1 MPGRPPLR
9 LLLVAKGL
17 DLGGIERV
25 VVDLAAGLT
34 DRGVAVDVAVV
45 NADRDRLVPPLVE
58 AGVTVHRLDG
68 SDLIGVGGAVRLVR
82 LVRSGAF
89 DVVHVHGP
97 LPAAVVRLAAIG
109 AEVRVVSTS
118 HTPWTSLRR
127 ITRLCWRVTARLD
140 AAAIAVSSAVAASL
154 PASTRR
160 RATVIPHG
168 VDPNR
173 IAVARTTVDRPA
185 NRSSDGT
192 VTAVTVASHR
202 DVKNYPNLLRAVRH
216 AIDTGADLRLV
227 AVGDGPARDTHVA
240 LARSLGLDDIVDFV
254 PSTEDALGRIA
265 AADLLV
271 VASDFEG
278 QPMVVAEA
286 LALGVPVVATA
297 VGRVPEM
304 VDTTVGRV
312 VAPRDAV
319 ALGVALA
326 ELASDDQLRARLSDA
341 ARDRPAR
348 TLDEVLEDHLALYHR
363 VVGRDVS

>member
-1 MPGRPPLR
+1 
-9 LLLVAKGL
+9 LLLVTKGL

-25 VVDLAAGLT
+25 VVDLATGLT
-34 DRGVAVDVAVV
+34 DLDVAVDVAVV
-45 NADRDRLVPPLVE
+45 NADRDRLIRSLVE

-68 SDLIGVGGAVRLVR
+68 SDLIGVGAALRLVR

-97 LPAAVVRLAAIG
+97 LPATVVRLAAVG
-109 AEVRVVSTS
+109 TEARVVTTS

-127 ITRLCWRVTARLD
+127 TTRLLWRVTARLD
-140 AAAIAVSSAVAASL
+140 AAAVAVSSAVAASL
-154 PASTRR
+154 PASTQQRT
-160 RATVIPHG
+160 AAIPHG

-173 IAVARTTVDRPA
+173 IAAARAAVDRSA
-185 NRSSDGT
+185 NRSPDGT

-216 AIDTGADLRLV
+216 AIDAGADLRLI
-227 AVGDGPARDTHVA
+227 AIGDGPARDAHA
-240 LARSLGLDDIVDFV
+240 ELSRSLGLDDDVDFV
-254 PSTEDALGRIA
+254 PSSEDVLDRIA

-278 QPMVVAEA
+278 QPIVVAEA
-286 LALGVPVVATA
+286 LALGVPVIATA

-304 VDTTVGRV
+304 VDATVGRIV
-312 VAPRDAV
+312 PPRDA
-319 ALGVALA
+319 ASLGAALA
-326 ELASDDQLRARLSDA
+326 ELAGDDALRARLSDA

-348 TLDEVLEDHLALYHR
+348 TLDDVLGEHVALYRR
-363 VVGRDVS
+363 VVAG